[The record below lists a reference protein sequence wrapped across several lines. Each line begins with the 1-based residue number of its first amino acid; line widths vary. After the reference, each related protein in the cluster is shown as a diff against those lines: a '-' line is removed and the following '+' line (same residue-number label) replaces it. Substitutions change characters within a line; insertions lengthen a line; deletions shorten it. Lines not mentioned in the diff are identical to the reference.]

1 MHRKMPPP
9 VGSSPKVAL
18 RGRPKW
24 FLQREEARVRPE
36 LLQLKAAA
44 RAIQT

>member
-1 MHRKMPPP
+1 MHRKMRPP
-9 VGSSPKVAL
+9 VRSSPKVVV
-18 RGRPKW
+18 REQPKW

-36 LLQLKAAA
+36 LLQRKAAA